1 MGDNDVFALLG
12 NFALSL
18 LDEYKAEYLDIY
30 SYDVPIDIIDKA
42 GFLDRQEYD
51 NLIIPNYFE
60 PFERKNVDLR
70 YAYEITESQE
80 DVRLFKSDGDQDRPS
95 II

>member
-1 MGDNDVFALLG
+1 M
-12 NFALSL
+12 
-18 LDEYKAEYLDIY
+18 DIY
-30 SYDVPIDIIDKA
+30 SYGVPIDIIEKA

-70 YAYEITESQE
+70 YAYKVKESS
-80 DVRLFKSDGDQDRPS
+80 DPVRLFKADGDQDRPNTTS
-95 II
+95 A